1 MSKIAATASF
11 LVLSLV
17 SFAQSDAVKDIV
29 REGIALHDAHK
40 YEEAI
45 AKYQEAFAM
54 DSTSSLVHYEMALT
68 YYHMKQFE
76 KTIFHAKV
84 VIDQKDDLALSGI
97 IVMGSALDDIGRT
110 KESVALYK
118 EALEKY
124 PNEYLLLFN
133 YAISNL
139 RLNQTDEAE
148 RALIKGVSH
157 NLGHASSHLR
167 LGYIQKDKGSR
178 IQSMLCLYFFLMLE
192 HDTQRAAEA
201 YSQLTELFYKGVKRD
216 SENPNNIIVNL
227 SADGSGGFDS
237 SELMLSM
244 IAASSLDKHK
254 GKNDFER
261 FAADTQS
268 FFQILGE
275 LKENESKKKKRGK
288 KQEKEQ
294 SESADLWNYYINFFY
309 ELSKAGFTEVLCYRA
324 ALATQNE
331 IPTNWVEANQ
341 EKTELFHVWLQ
352 NQ

>member
-1 MSKIAATASF
+1 
-11 LVLSLV
+11 
-17 SFAQSDAVKDIV
+17 
-29 REGIALHDAHK
+29 ALHDAHK

-148 RALIKGVSH
+148 
-157 NLGHASSHLR
+157 
-167 LGYIQKDKGSR
+167 
-178 IQSMLCLYFFLMLE
+178 
-192 HDTQRAAEA
+192 
-201 YSQLTELFYKGVKRD
+201 
-216 SENPNNIIVNL
+216 
-227 SADGSGGFDS
+227 
-237 SELMLSM
+237 
-244 IAASSLDKHK
+244 
-254 GKNDFER
+254 
-261 FAADTQS
+261 
-268 FFQILGE
+268 
-275 LKENESKKKKRGK
+275 
-288 KQEKEQ
+288 
-294 SESADLWNYYINFFY
+294 
-309 ELSKAGFTEVLCYRA
+309 
-324 ALATQNE
+324 
-331 IPTNWVEANQ
+331 
-341 EKTELFHVWLQ
+341 
-352 NQ
+352 